1 MARIRLSRFETTV
14 CISRVDTVFRIPYNV
29 VKRKLVS
36 RIHASVSGE
45 RTRARSKALLSL
57 LEARRIRLAV
67 GEAAI
72 AATGRTKG
80 GTSTTRSA
88 RTGPSG
94 PY

>member
-1 MARIRLSRFETTV
+1 MDTRDT
-14 CISRVDTVFRIPYNV
+14 DTVFRIPYNV

-67 GEAAI
+67 GEATI
-72 AATGRTKG
+72 AATGPTKG